1 MTKRYLEVNIA
12 AITYSHTS
20 EYGVGCIRA
29 FFRNMRENCPPI
41 GVGDIVE
48 GSRDFY
54 CRRICEEFGGKKY
67 EAASDG
73 AVRVLRKALVNNER
87 SVICAIGPMTNIAAL
102 LKSAPD
108 DISELDGVRLVEQ
121 KCDRIIMMAGD
132 FSYLGGGEKHA
143 EWNVKCDVSAMQT
156 VLQLS
161 KAPLVFVPYELGV
174 NMITGKP
181 AVSKYGE
188 RSVLSL
194 AFESFGANNGRHSW
208 DPATVLYA
216 VEGCGEFFD
225 ESESCRV
232 TVDDE
237 GVSYASFG
245 EGRHK
250 ILSMRDCADINKIK
264 LSCAEYIDSAIMN
277 ILKESVKI

>member
-1 MTKRYLEVNIA
+1 MKTVNIILDTDIGSDCDDMAALAYLVYAKRYLEVNIA

-132 FSYLGGGEKHA
+132 FSYLGGG
-143 EWNVKCDVSAMQT
+143 
-156 VLQLS
+156 L
-161 KAPLVFVPYELGV
+161 FV
-174 NMITGKP
+174 NCIII
-181 AVSKYGE
+181 
-188 RSVLSL
+188 R
-194 AFESFGANNGRHSW
+194 R
-208 DPATVLYA
+208 
-216 VEGCGEFFD
+216 
-225 ESESCRV
+225 
-232 TVDDE
+232 
-237 GVSYASFG
+237 
-245 EGRHK
+245 
-250 ILSMRDCADINKIK
+250 
-264 LSCAEYIDSAIMN
+264 
-277 ILKESVKI
+277 